1 MNESTTTSSDLSD
14 VLNDMNEYLDGQ
26 TDSSDDDAG
35 PTPPKTSKTV
45 NPPSLFFTF
54 IQKSSSFLTPITWR
68 I

>member
-45 NPPSLFFTF
+45 NPTFFTF
-54 IQKSSSFLTPITWR
+54 IQ
-68 I
+68 